1 MEFIWNNFLLL
12 LLIIGLITGIIFY
25 IGDRLAF
32 YADQLSVVTGLS
44 GAFIGF
50 VLIAMITSIPEMV
63 STFISV
69 QKGLI
74 GLAAGG
80 VFGSNMVNVA
90 MLSTIF
96 LIFKDKKLKIKNSS
110 IFSFLSSLIL
120 LGFVGIVII
129 QYPISEMIP
138 NKYLVIFI
146 FIIIYSVTMRHAY
159 DLNKH
164 DETQELEESTQSNE
178 SISAT
183 KTIVAFT
190 FFTLGIIGISW
201 ALVVVCQQIARVDVP
216 IYGKA
221 LGEHFIGCLILA
233 VATSIPELATTY
245 QMVRRG
251 FTSMAVENIAGSNI
265 FNLLVLVLA
274 SLFSTANLWIH
285 IPLNSLYT
293 IFLIFIVSLLICII
307 GLIKESKIFTY
318 IIYIGIIGI
327 WLYSLVLVF

>member
-25 IGDRLAF
+25 IGDRLTF
-32 YADQLSVVTGLS
+32 YADQLSIITGLS

-69 QKGLI
+69 KKGLI
-74 GLAAGG
+74 GLAVGG
-80 VFGSNMVNVA
+80 VLGSNMANVA
-90 MLSTIF
+90 LLSIIF
-96 LIFKDKKLKIKNSS
+96 LIFKDKKLKIENSS

-120 LGFVGIVII
+120 LGFIGIVII
-129 QYPISEMIP
+129 QYPISETSP
-138 NKYLVIFI
+138 NKNLVIFI
-146 FIIIYSVTMRHAY
+146 FIVIYSFIMRHAY
-159 DLNKH
+159 DLNKQ
-164 DETQELEESTQSNE
+164 DGSQELEETTLSDEKIST
-178 SISAT
+178 T

-190 FFTLGIIGISW
+190 FFTASIIGISW
-201 ALVVVCQQIARVDVP
+201 ALVVVCQQMARVDVP

-221 LGEHFIGCLILA
+221 LGEHFIGSLILA

-274 SLFSTANLWIH
+274 SVFSTKNLWTQ
-285 IPLNSLYT
+285 IPFNSLYT

-307 GLIKESKIFTY
+307 ALIKESKTFTY
-318 IIYIGIIGI
+318 IIYIGIILI
-327 WLYSLVLVF
+327 WIYSLVLVF